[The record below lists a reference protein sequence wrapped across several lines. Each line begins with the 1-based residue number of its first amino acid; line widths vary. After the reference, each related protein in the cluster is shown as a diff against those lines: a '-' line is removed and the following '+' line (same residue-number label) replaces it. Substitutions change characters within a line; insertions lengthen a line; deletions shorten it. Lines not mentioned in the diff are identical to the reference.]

1 MQPGRYTRVREV
13 LQEKISET
21 GAIQILPARP
31 VFFTESPRARSVF
44 CARGEQSLASGPEM
58 ERHRYLTFNQKSVL
72 LHGILQLAA
81 AGLCVVCGF
90 IDAVFRND
98 TPLSASRT
106 PVWGGLVMAAPGVLA
121 MFASQRKN
129 SILVSVMVV
138 AAGLSCVAAAFV
150 SGYAC
155 LTLTYGEEDRE
166 VFHQHDS
173 PQVTFVLHRMVK
185 GANATILL
193 TCTICLA
200 LSSVI
205 AFVGCR
211 GLPCCGCYDART
223 GLETLV
229 PQCDPENTE
238 MVWTWQADDNRLFN
252 CPPQSIDQ
260 SIREEEEGPSKL
272 PPYSRLT

>member
-1 MQPGRYTRVREV
+1 MD
-13 LQEKISET
+13 
-21 GAIQILPARP
+21 
-31 VFFTESPRARSVF
+31 
-44 CARGEQSLASGPEM
+44 
-58 ERHRYLTFNQKSVL
+58 RHRYLTFNQKRVL

-81 AGLCVVCGF
+81 AGICVVCGF

-98 TPLSASRT
+98 TQLSASRT
-106 PVWGGLVMAAPGVLA
+106 PVWGGLVSHCNVSNSYIQVMTTPGVLA
-121 MFASQRKN
+121 LFASQRKN
-129 SILVSVMVV
+129 SLLVIVMVV

-155 LTLTYGEEDRE
+155 LTLTYGEEDQE

-173 PQVTFVLHRMVK
+173 PRVTFVLHRMVK

-211 GLPCCGCYDART
+211 SLPCCGCYDART
-223 GLETLV
+223 GLVKKKGFKMT
-229 PQCDPENTE
+229 
-238 MVWTWQADDNRLFN
+238 N
-252 CPPQSIDQ
+252 CCYACLSPLHICCL
-260 SIREEEEGPSKL
+260 R
-272 PPYSRLT
+272 